1 MMDWQ
6 ERVFTAQR
14 TLNDVSAAL
23 RNQPHGSPA
32 NLRSAEILIEET
44 WTALRDV
51 CRELKAAR
59 RRREDLAHRGAIKAV
74 ISELRGARRKQA
86 A

>member
-14 TLNDVSAAL
+14 TLNDVSA
-23 RNQPHGSPA
+23 
-32 NLRSAEILIEET
+32 
-44 WTALRDV
+44 ALRDV

>member
-44 WTALRDV
+44 WTCLLYTSRCV
-51 CRELKAAR
+51 
-59 RRREDLAHRGAIKAV
+59 
-74 ISELRGARRKQA
+74 
-86 A
+86 

>member
-23 RNQPHGSPA
+23 RNLSGMFLKS
-32 NLRSAEILIEET
+32 LIRVLWHT
-44 WTALRDV
+44 PV
-51 CRELKAAR
+51 
-59 RRREDLAHRGAIKAV
+59 
-74 ISELRGARRKQA
+74 
-86 A
+86 